1 VTTRIVV
8 LASGNGSNLQA
19 LLDASA
25 DGRLNA
31 SIVAVVSN
39 NADAFAHARAA
50 NSGVPSL
57 SVTKLPGETREQY
70 DIRLGEAVAAFE
82 PHFVVLAGW
91 MRILTM
97 AFLSTFPNQVI
108 NLHPALPGEFPGTH
122 AIERALAEHKQS
134 GLTRTGVMVH
144 YVPDERVDEGDVIAS
159 VEVQINPL
167 DSLETLEARV
177 HAAEHALLVQALE
190 QLTQEQ
196 ERNTPATPE
205 PNQ

>member
-31 SIVAVVSN
+31 NIVAVVSN
-39 NADAFAHARAA
+39 NAEALAHTRAA

-57 SVTKLPGETREQY
+57 SVTKLPDETREQY
-70 DIRLGEAVAAFE
+70 DTRLAEAVAAFQ

-97 AFLSTFPNQVI
+97 SFLSAFPNQVI

-122 AIERALAEHKQS
+122 AIERAHAEHQQS

-159 VEVQINPL
+159 VEVPIAPL

-177 HAAEHALLVQALE
+177 HAAEHTLLVQAMQ
-190 QLTQEQ
+190 QLAQAHD
-196 ERNTPATPE
+196 RNHPAPK

>member
-1 VTTRIVV
+1 MTARIVV

-31 SIVAVVSN
+31 NIVAVVSN
-39 NADAFAHARAA
+39 NAEAFAHTRAA

-70 DIRLGEAVAAFE
+70 DTRLSEAVAAFE
-82 PHFVVLAGW
+82 PRFVVLAGW

-97 AFLSTFPNQVI
+97 AFLSAFPNQVI

-134 GLTRTGVMVH
+134 GLARTGVMVH

-159 VEVQINPL
+159 IEVPITSF

-177 HAAEHALLVQALE
+177 HAAEHALLVHALQ
-190 QLTQEQ
+190 QLTQGHV
-196 ERNTPATPE
+196 RNTPAA

>member
-1 VTTRIVV
+1 MTARIVV

-25 DGRLNA
+25 DGRLNVN
-31 SIVAVVSN
+31 IVAVVSN
-39 NADAFAHARAA
+39 NADAFAHTRAA
-50 NSGVPSL
+50 RSGVPSL
-57 SVTKLPGETREQY
+57 SITKLAGETREQY
-70 DIRLGEAVAAFE
+70 DTRLADAVVAFH

-97 AFLSTFPNQVI
+97 SFLSAFPHQVI

-122 AIERALAEHKQS
+122 AIQRAHAEHQQS
-134 GLTRTGVMVH
+134 GLARTGVMVH

-159 VEVQINPL
+159 VEVPITPL

-177 HAAEHALLVQALE
+177 HEAEHVLLVQAMQ
-190 QLTQEQ
+190 QLAHEH
-196 ERNTPATPE
+196 E
-205 PNQ
+205 PNASTKPNQ